1 MKNVASREE
10 SWSWADFRREINKP
24 VVRATEAEINDFDD
38 FTDTAALVGDPILS
52 IIVRTYRQEDSL
64 GECLES
70 ILRQKTTYQYE
81 IIVSEDGS
89 PDGTLAV
96 AKEYQRRYP
105 DRIRLLG
112 ARKNHRAANGRAR
125 IERFLR
131 GRYVSWCEGD
141 DHWVDDERIERQVSY
156 LESHAECN
164 FLASRYCVVD
174 AQHRFLYEA
183 PDLSLTQKDITLQH
197 TGYVFAHLSTWCVRR
212 SFYDRICDLA
222 RKTGVGTDTT
232 LLQIVEG
239 IDHAYIMP
247 EVVSEYHL
255 TGDGVWTSLKNPY
268 RRFASCIRCRL
279 LRARHLPEPMSSLN
293 WWDACYQYYG
303 VIREA
308 VRQRRLGFAVRA
320 LFACVTTAVCHPRT
334 WIYGFRRI
342 RGKFDKIGATKL

>member
-1 MKNVASREE
+1 MKGAESQEE
-10 SWSWADFRREINKP
+10 SWSWSDFQREINKP

-38 FTDTAALVGDPILS
+38 FTDTTALVRDPILS

-70 ILRQKTTYQYE
+70 ILRQKTTYRYE

-112 ARKNHRAANGRAR
+112 ARENHRAANGRAR

-141 DHWVDDERIERQVSY
+141 DHWIDDERIERQVSY

-164 FLASRYCVVD
+164 FLASRYRVVD

-183 PDLSLTQKDITLQH
+183 PDLSATQKDITLQH
-197 TGYVFAHLSTWCVRR
+197 TGYVFAHLSTWCIRR
-212 SFYDRICDLA
+212 SFYDKIDELA

-239 IDHAYIMP
+239 IDRAYILP

-255 TGDGVWTSLKNPY
+255 TGSGIWTSLKNPY
-268 RRFASCIRCRL
+268 RRFASCLRARL
-279 LRARHLPEPMSSLN
+279 LRARHLPELMGSLN
-293 WWDACYQYYG
+293 WWDASYQYYG
-303 VIREA
+303 VARVA
-308 VRQRRLGFAVRA
+308 LRQRQFGFATRA
-320 LFACVTTAVCHPRT
+320 TLAFVKILFCHPKS
-334 WIYGFRRI
+334 WIYVFRFVC
-342 RGKFDKIGATKL
+342 GKVKHKGDAL